1 MIKMIKRLSVV
12 TLLIFLFNGCKE
24 KALIHVYDKSI
35 ETDPP
40 TCLALSVFPQND
52 AMESVLKKHYSFTA
66 SCPYRLEVSYKT
78 GIHCN
83 SNQNSQTKALCGM
96 PKSYLRMEIHRGFSL
111 KYSYYIDLSEDA
123 TAEDVEEG
131 FEEIVSDL
139 GLEKK

>member
-1 MIKMIKRLSVV
+1 
-12 TLLIFLFNGCKE
+12 
-24 KALIHVYDKSI
+24 
-35 ETDPP
+35 
-40 TCLALSVFPQND
+40 
-52 AMESVLKKHYSFTA
+52 
-66 SCPYRLEVSYKT
+66 
-78 GIHCN
+78 
-83 SNQNSQTKALCGM
+83 M

>member
-1 MIKMIKRLSVV
+1 MILG
-12 TLLIFLFNGCKE
+12 IFLLSGCKE
-24 KALIHVYDKSI
+24 KPLIHVYDKSI

-52 AMESVLKKHYSFTA
+52 AMESVLKKQYTFTP

-96 PKSYLRMEIHRGFSL
+96 PKSYLRMEIRRGFSL
-111 KYSYYIDLSEDA
+111 KYSYYIDLDEDA

-139 GLEKK
+139 GLEKNS